1 MWQEAL
7 ADGSARTRSSK
18 LQKLW
23 LEIVTCNVLA
33 TNTLEAVS
41 KAEFSQVKYVTSIS
55 RSNCCTGLHGTSA

>member
-23 LEIVTCNVLA
+23 LERATCNVLA

-55 RSNCCTGLHGTSA
+55 GSNC